1 MGEEMGDAGDIG
13 SWGQRHG
20 VRGRGADAGRGLR
33 VLAADANSR
42 PDHVG
47 HRAQLGHQEPAHRC
61 DERPHVHDNVH
72 HTDEHTS
79 RIIVDVGG
87 YRERRA
93 AALRGF
99 ASEAAADFDLSF
111 LQARALRRLEQPMAT
126 GTLAEQLG
134 LDRSNV
140 TGVIDRLEERGL
152 ITRQPHPG
160 DRRVK
165 LVVLTDAGRA
175 TRAAIDERI
184 FATVTLFEALS
195 EEDQRD
201 LAGLLSKLLE
211 RADAGASA
219 PVVQ

>member
-1 MGEEMGDAGDIG
+1 VDDNYLSETLGGPSPHWRRQLPELFYGVVRRL
-13 SWGQRHG
+13 RH
-20 VRGRGADAGRGLR
+20 
-33 VLAADANSR
+33 
-42 PDHVG
+42 H
-47 HRAQLGHQEPAHRC
+47 
-61 DERPHVHDNVH
+61 
-72 HTDEHTS
+72 
-79 RIIVDVGG
+79 
-87 YRERRA
+87 
-93 AALRGF
+93 

-111 LQARALRRLEQPMAT
+111 LQSRALRRLEQPMAT

-140 TGVIDRLEERGL
+140 TGVVDRLEERGL